1 MRLVPRWISLIV
13 HKYCTSLKSKDNLL
27 LRFEVEGWLVTRKL
41 QNKIQLFDTYKPVK
55 ISSRSQAVH
64 LSTQDFG
71 IFSEKVKNCACNID
85 TIKYIYYKLFSSMC
99 NLCTVLLIC
108 NSYLFFI
115 LKSFSFSPFRIRK
128 ILYFSSGFPNNWER
142 WYNSGRSGERPA
154 IIEIMNKIFLNSLF
168 LLRVSK

>member
-1 MRLVPRWISLIV
+1 M
-13 HKYCTSLKSKDNLL
+13 
-27 LRFEVEGWLVTRKL
+27 TRKL
-41 QNKIQLFDTYKPVK
+41 HNKIQLFDTYKQRLSAPIVEPVK

-115 LKSFSFSPFRIRK
+115 IKSPSFSPSRIRR

-154 IIEIMNKIFLNSLF
+154 QNWTNERRMKLLLTNIRNNEWKIKFFFLKHEWWQNF
-168 LLRVSK
+168 CHYKI